1 MRNKALQ
8 LSMISIL
15 VFLFTAVLRV
25 MLFKYGD
32 YILEI
37 NVPCPMSSRLQKTL
51 FKVIF
56 TKVLKITN

>member
-1 MRNKALQ
+1 MNMRNKALQ

-37 NVPCPMSSRLQKTL
+37 NVPCPHA
-51 FKVIF
+51 FK
-56 TKVLKITN
+56 KLYLK